1 MAYNQPSS
9 PFTCWEGYERV
20 PGTSEFS
27 KGSCR
32 KISSSNSPA
41 TKKQKGGGTTKT
53 CLPYSKIKNM
63 SKEQRQKLINAKKA
77 SGAKGKYKRSSKT
90 NVKGARKKGATLRDW
105 FEKEDWRRV
114 DDPSKK
120 CGE

>member
-1 MAYNQPSS
+1 MAYIQKGS
-9 PFTCWEGYERV
+9 PFPCWKTHKRDYSK
-20 PGTSEFS
+20 PEFS
-27 KGSCR
+27 KGSCVP
-32 KISSSNSPA
+32 KSGSPA
-41 TKKQKGGGTTKT
+41 TKQKGGGTTKT
-53 CLPYSKIKNM
+53 CLPKSKIDNLSAEKKKELVN
-63 SKEQRQKLINAKKA
+63 SKKSAGA
-77 SGAKGKYKRSSKT
+77 SGKYKRSSKT

>member
-1 MAYNQPSS
+1 MYDITSKFAKNS
-9 PFTCWEGYERV
+9 PLPCWAGYERV
-20 PGTSEFS
+20 PGTVKGA

-32 KISSSNSPA
+32 KKSPA
-41 TKKQKGGGTTKT
+41 KKQKGGGTTKV
-53 CLPYSKIKNM
+53 CLPKAKIDNLSSEKKKELVSSKK
-63 SKEQRQKLINAKKA
+63 SAA
-77 SGAKGKYKRSSKT
+77 SRGAYKRSSKT
-90 NVKGARKKGATLRDW
+90 NVEGARKKGATLRDW